1 MDYIKIT
8 MDPQIVS
15 VRKVT
20 RIDLAVMGALAAP
33 RPTSPSGPVSYA
45 APEQPTGHDIDRRAD
60 QYALAGTAFR
70 LLTGAPP
77 YENSNPVAVIS
88 AHLTA
93 PPPNQRE
100 APRSRTLGRV
110 LASALANTAAERFVR
125 SKQFAAAFRQA
136 VGSDS
141 TSAQPTQGAIPPA
154 PPAPQDRHR
163 YRSNPS
169 ALRGAF

>member
-45 APEQPTGHDIDRRAD
+45 APEQLTGHDIDGRAD

-93 PPPNQRE
+93 PPPSSARSAPISHAWTGAGQR
-100 APRSRTLGRV
+100 LG
-110 LASALANTAAERFVR
+110 
-125 SKQFAAAFRQA
+125 
-136 VGSDS
+136 
-141 TSAQPTQGAIPPA
+141 
-154 PPAPQDRHR
+154 
-163 YRSNPS
+163 
-169 ALRGAF
+169 

>member
-45 APEQPTGHDIDRRAD
+45 APEQLTGHDIDGRAD
-60 QYALAGTAFR
+60 QYALAGTAVR

-88 AHLTA
+88 AHRTA
-93 PPPNQRE
+93 PPSSSARSAPISHAWTGAGQR
-100 APRSRTLGRV
+100 LG
-110 LASALANTAAERFVR
+110 
-125 SKQFAAAFRQA
+125 
-136 VGSDS
+136 
-141 TSAQPTQGAIPPA
+141 
-154 PPAPQDRHR
+154 
-163 YRSNPS
+163 
-169 ALRGAF
+169 